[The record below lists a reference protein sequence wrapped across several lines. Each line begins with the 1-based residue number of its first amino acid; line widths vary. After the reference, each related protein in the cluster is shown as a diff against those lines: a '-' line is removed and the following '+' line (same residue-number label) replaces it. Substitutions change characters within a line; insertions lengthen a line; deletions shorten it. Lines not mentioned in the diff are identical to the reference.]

1 MAITWATDV
10 GINHTPAYQVSGRP
24 FATASVVYSDSVAT
38 VEFPYVT
45 RWFQVINK
53 GTKPV
58 RIGFSEA
65 GVTGAGKNANRGSE
79 GLSDAYYITLGRSGS
94 ADYFRSDIYEMK
106 ISALYLLRDGD
117 TDGTVDVIAGLTTI
131 PRQRTYASSSIG
143 TAVGQTGLN
152 FTGSTGV

>member
-24 FATASVVYSDSVAT
+24 FATASVIYNANVTT

-53 GTKPV
+53 GESTV
-58 RIGFSEA
+58 RIGFSAA
-65 GVTGAGKNANRGSE
+65 GVAGAGKNANPGSE
-79 GLSDAYYITLGRSGS
+79 GLSDAYYITLDASGS
-94 ADYFRSDIYEMK
+94 NGFGKSDRYEMK
-106 ISALYLLRDGD
+106 ISTLYLKEEGG

-143 TAVGQTGLN
+143 TATGHTGLN